1 MVGDDMNPPFNL
13 AYFMSFLIVLLFVAP
28 VLLTIG
34 FVVIAIMKRRAFR
47 LIYSNSFAAALFITG
62 ALIYYYMRYELE
74 WTAFY
79 FESQESFL
87 VNCGKELGI
96 LYMLFSIFIVLFGIV
111 LMLFPPKS
119 PKRERPPKP
128 TLKP

>member
-1 MVGDDMNPPFNL
+1 MNPPFNL
-13 AYFMSFLIVLLFVAP
+13 PYFIGFLITLLIVAP
-28 VLLTIG
+28 VLLTAG
-34 FVVIAIMKRRAFR
+34 FIVVSIIKRSTFK
-47 LIYSNSFAAALFITG
+47 LIYSNSFAAALFVTG
-62 ALIYYYMRYELE
+62 LIVNYFMLYEFE

-111 LMLFPPKS
+111 LMLFSPKS
-119 PKRERPPKP
+119 PKRESSPKP